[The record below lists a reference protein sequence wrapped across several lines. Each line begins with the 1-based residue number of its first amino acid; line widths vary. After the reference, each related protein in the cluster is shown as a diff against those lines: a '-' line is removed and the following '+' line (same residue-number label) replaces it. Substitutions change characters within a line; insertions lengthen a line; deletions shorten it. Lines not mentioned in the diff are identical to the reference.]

1 MVKIVDEVERLSQ
14 MNDKEIKNFLTKI
27 KYIAEYNYEKLIKD
41 HNLINKAFKELEAI
55 TNE

>member
-1 MVKIVDEVERLSQ
+1 MLC
-14 MNDKEIKNFLTKI
+14 MLAAFIKHDTVGFRIKGKTKI